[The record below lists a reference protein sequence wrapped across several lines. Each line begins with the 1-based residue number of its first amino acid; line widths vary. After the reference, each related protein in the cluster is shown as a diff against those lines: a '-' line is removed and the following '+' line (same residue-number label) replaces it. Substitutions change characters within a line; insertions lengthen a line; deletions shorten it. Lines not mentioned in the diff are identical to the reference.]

1 MAACAG
7 SPAPPAR
14 RSQAADSAQADSARA
29 DSVPLD
35 TLLARLHRGTPEARI
50 DAAAALARPGP
61 RMAERVSAL
70 SAALRDT
77 SQKLGLR
84 AAWALGQIGEPSVP
98 TLLQALGDRRPD
110 VRMRAVYAIGAV
122 GPAAAPAAPAVTRA
136 LTDPNRSV
144 RDMASWTIGQIGPQ
158 APRRGGA
165 ALGGSEDL
173 AAGLA
178 APNPLDR
185 VAALRRFQP
194 YAADDGK
201 AIPLLIRTLG
211 DADSRVSRAAAD
223 ALVLLGS
230 AARGPL
236 SAALSD
242 SSAAIRQGAAAA
254 LVRLGRAG
262 P

>member
-1 MAACAG
+1 MTSFTCT
-7 SPAPPAR
+7 SPKL
-14 RSQAADSAQADSARA
+14 RSS
-29 DSVPLD
+29 
-35 TLLARLHRGTPEARI
+35 
-50 DAAAALARPGP
+50 
-61 RMAERVSAL
+61 
-70 SAALRDT
+70 
-77 SQKLGLR
+77 
-84 AAWALGQIGEPSVP
+84 AAWALGQLGAVSIP
-98 TLLQALGDRRPD
+98 TLTKALADHRSD
-110 VRMRAVYAIGAV
+110 VRMRAVYALGAI
-122 GPAAAPAAPAVTRA
+122 GPAAATAGPAIKAA

-178 APNPLDR
+178 ARNPLDR

-211 DADSRVSRAAAD
+211 DADPQVARAAAD
-223 ALVLLGS
+223 ALVLLGPP
-230 AARGPL
+230 AQRPL

-242 SSAAIRQGAAAA
+242 SSPAVRRGAAAA